1 MASTDPDSPY
11 LITTNPKLNGLG
23 QLDPSLFGDLYAL
36 LGITPG
42 QSPRETN
49 EQFTVEDKFI
59 GSSYFLD
66 RLNLHPDYDYRF
78 LGDAAFDTRY
88 VSNAM
93 LNQTGSRY
101 LNGIGSD
108 LEQMQTLMDNAAK
121 AQQSLGLKFGVSLTA
136 QQIASLDHSI
146 LWWEATS
153 INGQTVMVPKLYLSP
168 KDVTINNGSVI
179 SGKNVSLTAG
189 NITNSGSTLT
199 AQNALTLDSQNS
211 ISNLN
216 AGLLNAGG
224 NLQLNAIGDINNIGS
239 IISGKTVQLE
249 SLDGSIINQTLT
261 NQWNTQGS
269 LGAGCH
275 KACRCHARKS
285 AISAPSR
292 PWTA

>member
-108 LEQMQTLMDNAAK
+108 LEQMQTLMDNAAR

-168 KDVTINNGSVI
+168 KDVTINN
-179 SGKNVSLTAG
+179 A
-189 NITNSGSTLT
+189 
-199 AQNALTLDSQNS
+199 A
-211 ISNLN
+211 
-216 AGLLNAGG
+216 
-224 NLQLNAIGDINNIGS
+224 
-239 IISGKTVQLE
+239 
-249 SLDGSIINQTLT
+249 
-261 NQWNTQGS
+261 
-269 LGAGCH
+269 
-275 KACRCHARKS
+275 
-285 AISAPSR
+285 
-292 PWTA
+292 